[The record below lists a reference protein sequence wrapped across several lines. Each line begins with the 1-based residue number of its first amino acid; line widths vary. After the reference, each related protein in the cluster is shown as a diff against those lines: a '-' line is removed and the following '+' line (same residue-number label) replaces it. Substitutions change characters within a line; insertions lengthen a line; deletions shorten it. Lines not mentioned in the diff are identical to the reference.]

1 MFKNIPIPSS
11 FLVIQRRN
19 VFLLLREE
27 YKDLLLRQGIE
38 DVEAF
43 LQEHRQTSNYLRGR
57 MLHPLVSIKDGVRMV
72 IRQYRHGGLLRLFTR
87 DLYLRGSRSFRE
99 LVLIEEILACGIPTI
114 QPVGAIHRLVLPPFY
129 KAYLLSLEVPQ
140 AVDLI
145 QYFQKIGSHPSRE
158 DLLIKRKIIRATGL
172 LLSQFH
178 QAGFFHGDL
187 QLKNILV
194 ADHQPLLVD
203 FDRSFRKQSLSKKE
217 RMKNL
222 LRLNRSVEKWRRL
235 GLPITRADRLRFF
248 RAYAGEGL
256 EAWDMMKKALRTHSV
271 QLFFHRLCWKL

>member
-1 MFKNIPIPSS
+1 MIERGK
-11 FLVIQRRN
+11 
-19 VFLLLREE
+19 VFLLLKEE
-27 YKDLLLRQGIE
+27 YKDLLLKQGIE
-38 DVEAF
+38 DLEAF
-43 LQEHRQTSNYLRGR
+43 LQKHRQTSNYLTGR

-72 IRQYRHGGLLRLFTR
+72 IRQYRHGGLFRIFTR
-87 DLYLRGSRSFRE
+87 DLYLLGSRSFRE
-99 LVLIEEILACGIPTI
+99 LALTEEILACGVPTI
-114 QPVGAIHRLVLPPFY
+114 QPIGAIHRLTLPPFY

-145 QYFQKIGSHPSRE
+145 QYFQEIGSHPSRE
-158 DLLIKRKIIRATGL
+158 DLLIKRGIIRSTGL
-172 LLSQFH
+172 LLRQFH

-194 ADHQPLLVD
+194 ADNQPLLID
-203 FDRSFRKQSLSKKE
+203 FDRSFRKQTLSKKE
-217 RMKNL
+217 RIKNL

-256 EAWDMMKKALRTHSV
+256 EAWDAMKKALRTRSIR
-271 QLFFHRLCWKL
+271 LFFHRLCWTT

>member
-1 MFKNIPIPSS
+1 M
-11 FLVIQRRN
+11 IQRGN
-19 VFLLLREE
+19 VFLLLKEE
-27 YKDLLLRQGIE
+27 YKDFLLKQGIE

-43 LQEHRQTSNYLRGR
+43 LREHRQTSNYLRGR
-57 MLHPLVSIKDGVRMV
+57 MLHPVVSIKDGVRMV
-72 IRQYRHGGLLRLFTR
+72 IRQYRHGGLLRLLTR
-87 DLYLRGSRSFRE
+87 NLYLLGSRSFRE
-99 LVLIEEILACGIPTI
+99 LALIEEILACGIPTI
-114 QPVGAIHRLVLPPFY
+114 QPVGAIHRLLLPPFY

-158 DLLIKRKIIRATGL
+158 ELLIKRQIIREAGL

-194 ADHQPLLVD
+194 ADHRPLLID
-203 FDRSFRKQSLSKKE
+203 FDRSFRKQTLSKKE
-217 RMKNL
+217 RMNNL
-222 LRLNRSVEKWRRL
+222 LRLNRSVEKWRCF

-248 RAYAGEGL
+248 RAYAGERLDVWNG
-256 EAWDMMKKALRTHSV
+256 MKKALQTHSV
-271 QLFFHRLCWKL
+271 QLFFHRLWWKM